1 VDAERMS
8 SGGFELA
15 AVLVAPAQI
24 VVGVVL
30 MYYFIGIAFLAGIG
44 VMIFTIVCTYFFQKR
59 VYRYNEEVLKK
70 KDERMKVTQEMLDI
84 IRYIKINS
92 IEKFFYNKVDDK
104 RVQEVNFYKKRG
116 LMDVFTI
123 FLYWMACPLILS
135 ATFITYILLG
145 NEMNSEVAFTTI
157 MIFTTLQFPIR
168 ILPTSL
174 SAVLQM
180 VTSIKRIE
188 KFLYAKEIKTEH
200 VSEVR
205 DESMQAVVIE
215 RGDFYYGAE
224 RD

>member
-1 VDAERMS
+1 
-8 SGGFELA
+8 
-15 AVLVAPAQI
+15 
-24 VVGVVL
+24 
-30 MYYFIGIAFLAGIG
+30 
-44 VMIFTIVCTYFFQKR
+44 
-59 VYRYNEEVLKK
+59 
-70 KDERMKVTQEMLDI
+70 
-84 IRYIKINS
+84 
-92 IEKFFYNKVDDK
+92 
-104 RVQEVNFYKKRG
+104 
-116 LMDVFTI
+116 
-123 FLYWMACPLILS
+123 MACPLILS